1 MPSSPKPPTEKQ
13 IAARLGDIYSI
24 WSEFLEFLETEFA
37 PIEYEW
43 KETKSTWSCRPMR
56 KARRI
61 CYLTPEDGKFMAAF
75 ALGEKAVAAARASK
89 LPKSIIAEIEN
100 AKPYAE
106 GRGIRIVVSRPS
118 QLAHLKTLASVKMS
132 N

>member
-1 MPSSPKPPTEKQ
+1 MPTNPPTPKQ

-43 KETKSTWSCRPMR
+43 KEYKSTWSCRPMR

-75 ALGEKAVAAARASK
+75 ALGEKAVAAARLSK

-106 GRGIRIVVSRPS
+106 GRGIRITISKLS